1 MQWRRVLPSVVG
13 IALGLLAAAAVL
25 LVAGR
30 RTLHRDEGR
39 VGAPLLPEAN
49 GALREVVLHYVPK
62 FDGLVD
68 APYSDF
74 LRAIDPQV
82 RVVFVVPEGLTA
94 PERGKLDA
102 LLARIDP
109 AGGLARR
116 VSVVQSPG
124 PITTWS
130 KDRAL
135 VTRPPAPGQAAL
147 LLAPSEPSKQW
158 AERHNDWLTVQSLA
172 RWSAG
177 RFKAESAAL
186 DFDAGDFII
195 DHGTVIVDTNL
206 LDKNRHRGIG
216 DVIELRKRL
225 VAWLQAPVI
234 VLGKE
239 PGDTPR
245 HHLAM
250 YMTPLQQKV
259 AVVGDPRAACAIVG
273 DPFEPGDLSGD
284 TGEPLRADFSD
295 EMTNR
300 FELAAEQLASHGY
313 RVVRIPNVPFD
324 HKTYMAY
331 SNGVFETRDGKQLA
345 YMPVYGVE
353 ALDRRAREVYE
364 QLGWEV
370 HPVRVKT
377 VYPYHGTIGCLVNVL
392 ARD

>member
-1 MQWRRVLPSVVG
+1 MQWRRVQPIVLGIVVG
-13 IALGLLAAAAVL
+13 LIAAAVL
-25 LVAGR
+25 LLAAGR
-30 RTLHRDEGR
+30 RTLKRDEGR
-39 VGAPLLPEAN
+39 LAAPLLPEAN

-62 FDGLVD
+62 FDALVE
-68 APYSDF
+68 APYTDF

-82 RVVFVVPEGLTA
+82 RVVFVIPQGLSA
-94 PERGKLDA
+94 PERARLDQLA
-102 LLARIDP
+102 ARIDP
-109 AGGLARR
+109 TGALAQRM
-116 VSVVQSPG
+116 SVVESPG

-135 VTRPPAPGQAAL
+135 VTRPPAPGRPAL
-147 LLAPSEPSKQW
+147 LIAPSEPSKQW
-158 AERHNDWLTVQSLA
+158 LERHNDWLTVQSLA

-177 RFKAESAAL
+177 RYQAEIVPL
-186 DFDAGDFII
+186 DFDAGDFIV

-216 DVIELRKRL
+216 DVTELRKRL
-225 VAWLQAPVI
+225 VAWLRAPVI

-259 AVVGDPRAACAIVG
+259 VMVGDPRAARAIVG
-273 DPFEPGDLSGD
+273 DGFEPGDVSGD
-284 TGEPLRADFSD
+284 TGEPLRADFSE

-300 FELAAEQLASHGY
+300 FELAAEQLAAHGY

-331 SNGVFETRDGKQLA
+331 TNGVFETRGGKHIA

-353 ALDRRAREVYE
+353 ALDRSAREVYE
-364 QLGWEV
+364 KLGWEV

-377 VYPYHGTIGCLVNVL
+377 VYPFHGTIGCLVNVL